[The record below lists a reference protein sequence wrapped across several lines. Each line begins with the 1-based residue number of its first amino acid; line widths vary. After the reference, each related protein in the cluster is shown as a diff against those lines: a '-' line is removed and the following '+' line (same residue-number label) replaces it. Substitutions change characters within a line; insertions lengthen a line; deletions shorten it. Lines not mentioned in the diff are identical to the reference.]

1 MNTATMYQD
10 LLLAT
15 GEQSRETD
23 RQTIESFGI
32 PGETLMEIAGNRAA
46 DLIMAGYP
54 FTSGYPLS
62 EESNSAQGR
71 DGHGMEDRGRT
82 DHSGVPHR
90 HPLHVL
96 FVCGK
101 GNNAGDAFV
110 IARIL
115 MSYGYHV
122 SLFPLMGTNGLS
134 PDAQRNFDRLMRL
147 SREMEAEIPV
157 HQKWPAP
164 DTFDL
169 IVDGIFGTGLER
181 EIGPPVAGSIE
192 KINRS
197 GKPVIALDIPSGIHS
212 ETGEVL
218 GCAVQ
223 AEKTIQFGVRKLG
236 CYLGD
241 APVYCG
247 DRMMVR
253 LPFPPVYKEPIRMR
267 LVDMSLQPER
277 ALHPRNRVMAGPG
290 GRPTRVQK
298 HKYNNGVVHVI
309 GGSPGLTGAPLYAA
323 RAAWS
328 LGMGAVTLI
337 YPAAWSIPM
346 DSQAPQL
353 IKKPIGDFESDFFTE
368 EDAEPVL
375 SWLDEKEGVVVIG
388 PGIGREEETAAFVRR
403 VIAGCPCPMIIDA
416 DALHCLPE
424 YGQIISGKEHPGQV
438 ILTPHPG
445 ELAMLTGETS
455 GSDHERLMNAAALS
469 ERLGCVVLSKG
480 NPTFVHSPTDQQ
492 ALVTPYETT
501 VFSRAGFGDTLAG
514 HLAAFLSRTGQPL
527 ESCEH
532 ALLYGYN
539 KINEVTSAGKAFP
552 EPSDLT

>member
-1 MNTATMYQD
+1 MNTATKYQD

-46 DLIMAGYP
+46 DLIMDD
-54 FTSGYPLS
+54 YPLS
-62 EESNSAQGR
+62 REIGT
-71 DGHGMEDRGRT
+71 GHRN
-82 DHSGVPHR
+82 
-90 HPLHVL
+90 PLHVL

-122 SLFPLMGTNGLS
+122 SLFPVMGTNGLS
-134 PDAQRNFDRLMRL
+134 PDAQRNFDRLMEL

-164 DTFDL
+164 DSFDL
-169 IVDGIFGTGLER
+169 VVDGVFGTGLER
-181 EIGPPVAGSIE
+181 EVGPPIAGCIE

-223 AEKTIQFGVRKLG
+223 AVKTIQFGIRKLG
-236 CYLGD
+236 CYLG
-241 APVYCG
+241 AGPVYCG
-247 DRMMVR
+247 ERAMVR
-253 LPFPPVYKEPIRMR
+253 LPFPPIYKEEIRMR

-277 ALHPRNRVMAGPG
+277 ALHPGRVATADPG
-290 GRPTRVQK
+290 GRLSRIQK

-337 YPAAWSIPM
+337 YPAAWSVPM

-353 IKKPIGDFESDFFTE
+353 IKKPVGDFESDFFTE

-375 SWLDEKEGVVVIG
+375 NWLEEKQGVVVIG
-388 PGIGREEETAAFVRR
+388 PGIGREEETAVFARR
-403 VIAGCPCPMIIDA
+403 VIAECASPMIIDA
-416 DALHCLPE
+416 DALHFLRGYE
-424 YGQIISGKEHPGQV
+424 HIISGKEDSGQV

-445 ELAMLTGETS
+445 ELAMLTGEA
-455 GSDHERLMNAAALS
+455 GGGDHERLTNAAALS

-480 NPTFVHSPTDQQ
+480 NPTFVHSPADRQS
-492 ALVTPYETT
+492 LVTPYETT

-514 HLAAFLSRTGQPL
+514 HLAAFLSRTGKPL
-527 ESCEH
+527 DSCEL

>member
-1 MNTATMYQD
+1 MKTATRYQD

-46 DLIMAGYP
+46 DLIMAEHPLLDYCLLLDKH
-54 FTSGYPLS
+54 SHMADSPLS
-62 EESNSAQGR
+62 DESRRA
-71 DGHGMEDRGRT
+71 
-82 DHSGVPHR
+82 HR

-115 MSYGYHV
+115 MSYGYEV
-122 SLFPLMGTNGLS
+122 SLYPLMGTNGLS

-147 SREMEAEIPV
+147 SREMETEIPV

-164 DTFDL
+164 DSFDL
-169 IVDGIFGTGLER
+169 VVDGIFGTGLER
-181 EIGPPVAGSIE
+181 EIEPPVSGGIE

-197 GKPVIALDIPSGIHS
+197 GKPIIALDIPSGIHS

-223 AEKTIQFGVRKLG
+223 ADKTIQFGIRKRG

-241 APVYCG
+241 GPVYSG
-247 DRMMVR
+247 ERVMVR
-253 LPFPPVYKEPIRMR
+253 LPFPPVYKEPIRIR

-277 ALHPRNRVMAGPG
+277 ALQPGNRAIAGPD
-290 GRPTRVQK
+290 GRLTRVRK

-309 GGSPGLTGAPLYAA
+309 GGSPGLAGAPLYAA

-337 YPAAWSIPM
+337 HPAAWSIPM

-353 IKKPIGDFESDFFTE
+353 IKKPIGDFESEFFLE

-375 SWLDEKEGVVVIG
+375 SWLEEKEGVVVIG
-388 PGIGREEETAAFVRR
+388 PGIGRDEQTAAFVRK
-403 VIAGCPCPMIIDA
+403 VIAECASPMIIDA
-416 DALHCLPE
+416 DALHSLQE
-424 YGQIISGKEHPGQV
+424 NGRIISGKEHSGQV

-445 ELAMLTGETS
+445 ELAMLTGEAS
-455 GSDHERLMNAAALS
+455 GSDHERLMNATALS

-480 NPTFVHSPTDQQ
+480 NPAFVHSPAERQ

-514 HLAAFLSRTGQPL
+514 HLAAFMSRTGKPL

-532 ALLYGYN
+532 ALVYGYN